1 MKNSGTR
8 LSLRLPIIIM
18 FSVLAA
24 WTVSPASAQGIQFAE
39 GKTFQQLVD
48 SAKQTGKMLFVDC
61 YTKWCGPCK
70 MMHPVLE
77 QLKKEL
83 GDSIRVIKVDIDKNE
98 STAMQMRIQSVPTL
112 MLFQSGEM
120 KWRQSGAMSLADL
133 KATIAKYQ

>member
-1 MKNSGTR
+1 M
-8 LSLRLPIIIM
+8 
-18 FSVLAA
+18 
-24 WTVSPASAQGIQFAE
+24 E
-39 GKTFQQLVD
+39 TFNDIVAGGRPVLVD
-48 SAKQTGKMLFVDC
+48 FYAT
-61 YTKWCGPCK
+61 WCQPCK